1 MNGVMIIT
9 SMFYNRT
16 EIAQRVGWTLQCNG
30 VAQVVSGFVAF
41 GVAHAAPSDRG
52 KPPAQWQI
60 LLTVYAGLSL
70 VVGVVFWRFFPDSPI
85 TARFL
90 REDEKVQAVRRIRSN
105 QSGIETK
112 VWKAEQAVEAVQD
125 IKTWLFFFLAAI
137 S

>member
-1 MNGVMIIT
+1 MIIA

-16 EIAQRVGWTLQCNG
+16 EIGQRVGWTLQCNG

-41 GVAHAAPSDRG
+41 GVAHSSSDR
-52 KPPAQWQI
+52 KPAQWQI
-60 LLTVYAGLSL
+60 LMTTYAGLSL
-70 VVGVVFWRFFPDSPI
+70 VVGVVFWLFFPDSPVK
-85 TARFL
+85 ARFL
-90 REDEKVQAVRRIRSN
+90 TNDEKIKAVRRIQMN

-112 VWKAEQAVEAVQD
+112 VWKSAQAIEAAKD